1 MSTTQESRYG
11 KIFRTFKQDFTNSY
25 NAAKAIQNAYS
36 NPENFIYAFNSCAL
50 INVMN
55 LSKENI
61 TAFDEFVKTRKC
73 YSTSRVS
80 DDFLILKEKQ
90 KRITKE
96 LDPAVINFIN
106 SSQKMESLLDS
117 INRAIDNEDIKQQI
131 NELKTKWV
139 ESVNSTKKYFKQ
151 KSENSK
157 KDNFYNLSVI
167 CENIDFS
174 TSLSE
179 DYEELKKEFE
189 ALLEKLHD
197 YKKDCIASEKSTKTK
212 ATAKK
217 SFSGYV
223 SQDELDK
230 KEFPGFFPGMSEYR
244 ISNKETDFVIFN
256 ELIKLAD
263 TQNKDIIFVVSQD
276 FDSDWINPDTQ
287 ETYEMYQSIF
297 FKETGHAFKVILFND
312 FLENVIGISSDK
324 LPETPDDT
332 ESTSNNSAQEDNDDS
347 PSNDSQR
354 DTAAAAKELLD
365 AMQEA
370 FLNLV
375 KKRC

>member
-117 INRAIDNEDIKQQI
+117 INRAI
-131 NELKTKWV
+131 
-139 ESVNSTKKYFKQ
+139 
-151 KSENSK
+151 ENQ
-157 KDNFYNLSVI
+157 VGRI
-167 CENIDFS
+167 C
-174 TSLSE
+174 
-179 DYEELKKEFE
+179 
-189 ALLEKLHD
+189 KL
-197 YKKDCIASEKSTKTK
+197 
-212 ATAKK
+212 
-217 SFSGYV
+217 
-223 SQDELDK
+223 
-230 KEFPGFFPGMSEYR
+230 
-244 ISNKETDFVIFN
+244 N
-256 ELIKLAD
+256 
-263 TQNKDIIFVVSQD
+263 
-276 FDSDWINPDTQ
+276 
-287 ETYEMYQSIF
+287 
-297 FKETGHAFKVILFND
+297 
-312 FLENVIGISSDK
+312 
-324 LPETPDDT
+324 
-332 ESTSNNSAQEDNDDS
+332 
-347 PSNDSQR
+347 
-354 DTAAAAKELLD
+354 
-365 AMQEA
+365 
-370 FLNLV
+370 
-375 KKRC
+375 